1 MYLLQDPPAT
11 PSSGQHSY
19 LSGHGVVPSVVHSQP
34 AVKTE
39 PIEPG
44 LSPERDYLQQ
54 QLVQQP
60 STSRLLSSSSSTS
73 NNNSCLRDIA
83 SSSSSCNQQ
92 QLQASTASTSAATS
106 AKPHGRCY
114 GREPCVQPCRRW
126 GWTLKGW
133 CVHGFHIILES
144 RACPSLLGVQPR
156 RSIIWNQMYVL
167 SYNQKKS
174 KAMV

>member
-54 QLVQQP
+54 QLGQQP

-92 QLQASTASTSAATS
+92 QLQASTASTSAATTSTALAASNS
-106 AKPHGRCY
+106 AATSSSSNSNSYKQLQDCDTQSNHSF
-114 GREPCVQPCRRW
+114 
-126 GWTLKGW
+126 KS
-133 CVHGFHIILES
+133 ES
-144 RACPSLLGVQPR
+144 DADKVKYFPTTKSLNIFLACER
-156 RSIIWNQMYVL
+156 NNKI
-167 SYNQKKS
+167 
-174 KAMV
+174 